1 MRETVERHV
10 ALRSEWDSQET
21 IDRLE
26 NEAEKMF
33 RQGWNYAG
41 AHVDALLENVV
52 LCFEREISL
61 TPAVWSQ
68 GGSNP

>member
-1 MRETVERHV
+1 MRETAERHV
-10 ALRSEWDSQET
+10 TLRTHWNSQET

-26 NEAEKMF
+26 GEAERMYK
-33 RQGWNYAG
+33 QGWRYTG
-41 AHVDALLENVV
+41 THVDALLENVV

-61 TPAVWSQ
+61 ATLTWSQ

>member
-10 ALRSEWDSQET
+10 ALRTNWNSQET

-26 NEAEKMF
+26 GEAERMYE
-33 RQGWNYAG
+33 QGWRYTG

-52 LCFEREISL
+52 LCFDRDISL
-61 TPAVWSQ
+61 APVAWSQ

>member
-1 MRETVERHV
+1 MRETAERHLE
-10 ALRSEWDSQET
+10 LRTDWNSQET

-26 NEAEKMF
+26 GEAERMYS
-33 RQGWNYAG
+33 QGWKYSG

-52 LCFEREISL
+52 LCFERDISL
-61 TPAVWSQ
+61 APVAWSQ

>member
-1 MRETVERHV
+1 MRETAERHLE
-10 ALRSEWDSQET
+10 LRTDWNSQET

-26 NEAEKMF
+26 GEAERMY
-33 RQGWNYAG
+33 RQGWTYSG

-52 LCFEREISL
+52 LCFERDISL
-61 TPAVWSQ
+61 APVAWSQ

>member
-1 MRETVERHV
+1 ME
-10 ALRSEWDSQET
+10 LRTDWNSQET

-26 NEAEKMF
+26 NEAERMF
-33 RQGWNYAG
+33 EQGWRYTG

-52 LCFEREISL
+52 LCFEREVAL
-61 TPAVWSQ
+61 APATWSQ